1 MGWPFVGREREG
13 RAFQSSL
20 RSGQAGVV
28 LAGGAGVGKTR
39 LAVEL
44 VRSLD
49 AGEPVAVL
57 ASDSSSR
64 IPLGAF
70 ASHLKAVH
78 QPYETE
84 AALLAAASNELATIQ
99 APLIVDDAHHL
110 DEMSATLLHQSLLHG
125 GTNLVATI
133 RTGEDPPGAVT
144 KLWKD
149 DLLGRIDVE
158 PLNERTVRRL
168 VRLVLDGDV
177 DDSLMDELWRL
188 SKGNVLY
195 LRHLLEGAI
204 DEGTI
209 TRLNGRWTLD
219 GVLSPSPR
227 LVDLLATEIDKSG
240 TSRVLQYVAAVDPIE
255 FDLLVQLVGTPPVD
269 AGEQLGMIRVERSDR
284 RVSVTAAHP
293 LFPEVALSLAT
304 EVEKRAVRSTAA
316 RSIERRGMKRE
327 SDLLRVARLYLDA
340 GGKIPLDTAVAAAR
354 VSLRLFDA
362 ELANQLLDAARR
374 DADSH
379 EARILHAR
387 ALRFLNR
394 PVDAITIL
402 EADMRLSKEDA
413 EVADAATLAIDTL
426 LFSGSR
432 KKAAELAEHVLAILK
447 DPVAR
452 GRVSTEAA
460 LVSLVTGN
468 VDSAVDIG
476 EPVLDIPDLPDL
488 VRLGVLVT
496 VTIGQ
501 PLTGRLRNVHSRIDR
516 GIELTKQEG
525 APPLAIHQLTMNRFF
540 SHQCEGRID
549 LALEVGRRHWAD
561 VTENGGPVAAVG
573 MSVADALFEGG
584 DFESAISVYE
594 RALDVVETFDA
605 FANRPHIHLWAATLA
620 YQIGMDELGQ
630 TWEKDAAHDAV
641 ADIRWIVRRHRID
654 AWQTL
659 MRADLDPARYHYDQ
673 LADAAERGGYRM
685 WLLYAL
691 ADAIRLGRPDL
702 VINRIDR
709 LGDVMDGETVE
720 LFSRHAHA
728 LADNDGNTLD
738 ELSDRYRDLGW
749 TLRSAEAAA
758 DAARAH
764 VRSGDEQGSRRSAVR
779 ATLISEV
786 FTHLTPPIRDIPDGL
801 TVRELEVA
809 RLTVSGLSNQE
820 LANGLYVSVRTIE
833 NHLSRIY
840 HKLGITDR
848 RDLAEFINN

>member
-1 MGWPFVGREREG
+1 MGWPFVGRERES
-13 RAFQSSL
+13 RSFQSAL
-20 RSGQAGVV
+20 CSGQAGVV

-49 AGEPVAVL
+49 AGEPVAVF

-84 AALLAAASNELATIQ
+84 AALFAAASNELATIK
-99 APLIVDDAHHL
+99 APLLVDDAHHL
-110 DEMSATLLHQSLLHG
+110 DEMSASLLHQSLLHG

-177 DDSLMDELWRL
+177 DDSLMDELWRV
-188 SKGNVLY
+188 SQGNVLY

-204 DEGTI
+204 DDGTI
-209 TRLNGRWTLD
+209 TRLKGRWTLD

-227 LVDLLATEIDKSG
+227 LVDLLAAEIHKSG
-240 TSRVLQYVAAVDPIE
+240 TSRVLQYVAAADPIE

-269 AGEQLGMIRVERSDR
+269 AGEQHGMIRVERSDR

-304 EVEKRAVRSTAA
+304 EVEKRDVRSTAA
-316 RSIERRGMKRE
+316 QSIESRGMKRE

-362 ELANQLLDAARR
+362 QLADQLLDAARR

-394 PVDAITIL
+394 PTDATSIL
-402 EADMRLSKEDA
+402 EEDMRLSEDDPD
-413 EVADAATLAIDTL
+413 VADAATLAIDTL
-426 LFSGSR
+426 LFSGR
-432 KKAAELAEHVLAILK
+432 ATEAGELAQQILVNLEH
-447 DPVAR
+447 PVSRAR
-452 GRVSTEAA
+452 VATEAS
-460 LVSLVTGN
+460 LVSVVRGDLW
-468 VDSAVDIG
+468 SAVDFG
-476 EPVLDIPDLPDL
+476 EPVLYTAGIPDL
-488 VRLGVLVT
+488 VRLNVLVV
-496 VTIGQ
+496 VTAAQ
-501 PLTGRLRNVHSRIDR
+501 PLTGRLHEVHARTDNAL
-516 GIELTKQEG
+516 ELAQLDG
-525 APPLAIHQLTMNRFF
+525 SPPLAIHQLTMNRFF
-540 SHQCEGRID
+540 AHQCEGRID
-549 LALEVGRRHWAD
+549 LAAEVGRNHWERVSEA
-561 VTENGGPVAAVG
+561 GGPIACVG
-573 MSVADALFEGG
+573 MILGDALFELSEFG
-584 DFESAISVYE
+584 EMIAVYE
-594 RALDVVETFDA
+594 AALDAIERFDP
-605 FANRPHIHLWAATLA
+605 FANRSHIHLWAATLA
-620 YQIGMDELGQ
+620 YQIGMNELGRI
-630 TWEKDAAHDAV
+630 WEIQAADEAT
-641 ADIRWIVRRHRID
+641 DIRWIVRRHRID
-654 AWQTL
+654 AWQAL
-659 MRADLDPARYHYDQ
+659 LREDMDSARYHYDQ
-673 LADAAERGGYRM
+673 SADVAEKSGYRM
-685 WLLYAL
+685 WLVYAL
-691 ADAIRLGRPDL
+691 ADAIRLGTPDL
-702 VINRIDR
+702 VIGHIDR
-709 LGDVMDGETVE
+709 LADVIDGETVQ

-728 LADNDGNTLD
+728 LADGSGNALD
-738 ELSDRYRDLGW
+738 AMSDRYRELGW

-764 VRSGDEQGSRRSAVR
+764 LRSGDDPSSRRASVR
-779 ATLISEV
+779 AKLIFED
-786 FTHLTPPIRDIPDGL
+786 FTHLTPPLREIPEGL
-801 TVRELEVA
+801 TARELEVA
-809 RLTVSGLSNQE
+809 RLTASGLSNQE
-820 LANGLYVSVRTIE
+820 LANRLYVSVRTIE

-840 HKLGITDR
+840 RKLGITDR